1 MQKIDTSIENTMANS
16 ESSHPHKSDSR
27 RDFLKKTAA
36 GTALLSFGG
45 ILPGFSPKSY
55 AKIIGANEKVRVGMM
70 GVNSRGF
77 ALASNYALQPNCEVV
92 SISDVDSRA
101 AEKCITAVTGIQK
114 SKPANMPDFRK
125 ALENKD
131 MDALVIAAPDH
142 WHAPAAILAS
152 KAGKH
157 VYLEKPCSH
166 NPNEGEML
174 IATAKKYKNVIQM
187 GNQRRSWPNVAAGI
201 KEVHDGA
208 IGRAYFVKGWYTN
221 NRASIGIGKEVA
233 VPSWLDFEL
242 WQGPAPRQAY
252 KDNIVHYNWH
262 WLWNWGT
269 GEALNNGTH
278 MLDLMRWGLQV
289 DYPTRVTSSGGRY
302 RYKDDW
308 QTPDTQV
315 INLEF
320 GNNTAMTWE
329 GRSCNGRYIEGAS
342 VGVVF
347 YGDSGSLQIGEG
359 NTYKIFDLKNA
370 LVKEVKNDFV
380 IDPLNK
386 MNPSQGL
393 DALHIQNFFDG
404 IKKGTA
410 LNSGIVSGH
419 QSTLL
424 AQLGNIALRSGETLN
439 IDPTNGHIKNSKA
452 AEKFWKRDYQKG
464 WEPTV

>member
-1 MQKIDTSIENTMANS
+1 MKNNPEKNCEMTSENRL
-16 ESSHPHKSDSR
+16 DQR
-27 RDFLKKTAA
+27 RDFLKKTLA
-36 GTALLSFGG
+36 GSALLTFGG
-45 ILPGFSPKSY
+45 VLPGFSPKSY
-55 AKIIGANEKVRVGMM
+55 AKIIGANEKVRIGMM
-70 GVNSRGF
+70 GVNSRGL

-101 AEKCITAVTGIQK
+101 AEKCISTVNDIQK
-114 SKPANMPDFRK
+114 SKPANTPDFRK

-174 IATAKKYKNVIQM
+174 IAAAKKYKNVIQM

-201 KEVHDGA
+201 KEVQNGA
-208 IGRAYFVKGWYTN
+208 IGRAYYVKGWYTN
-221 NRASIGIGKEVA
+221 NRASIGIGKETA
-233 VPSWLDFEL
+233 VPAWLDYEL
-242 WQGPAPRQAY
+242 WQGPAPRRAY
-252 KDNIVHYNWH
+252 KDNLIHYNWH

-289 DYPTRVTSSGGRY
+289 EYPNRVTSSGGRF

-308 QTPDTQV
+308 ETPDTQV

-320 GNNTAMTWE
+320 DNNTAMSWE
-329 GRSCNGRYIEGAS
+329 GRSCNGRTNEGAS
-342 VGVVF
+342 VGVIF
-347 YGDSGSLQIGEG
+347 YGETGSLQIGEG
-359 NTYKIFDLKNA
+359 NTYTIYGLDNKVI
-370 LVKEVKNDFV
+370 KEVKNDFV
-380 IDPLNK
+380 IDPRNK

-393 DALHIQNFFDG
+393 DALHIQNFFDA
-404 IKKGTA
+404 IKKGTPLA
-410 LNSGIVSGH
+410 SEIVGGH

-424 AQLGNIALRSGETLN
+424 AQLGNIALRTGATLN
-439 IDPTNGHIKNSKA
+439 VDSSNGHIKNNKE
-452 AEKFWKRDYQKG
+452 AEKLWKREYQKG
-464 WEPTV
+464 WEPSI

>member
-1 MQKIDTSIENTMANS
+1 MKDQHPTENL
-16 ESSHPHKSDSR
+16 R
-27 RDFLKKTAA
+27 RDFIKKTLA
-36 GTALLSFGG
+36 GSALLTFGG

-55 AKIIGANEKVRVGMM
+55 ANIIGANEKVRVGMM
-70 GVNSRGF
+70 GVNSRGL
-77 ALASNYALQPNCEVV
+77 ALAGNYALQPNCEVV
-92 SISDVDSRA
+92 SVSDTDTRA
-101 AEKCITAVTGIQK
+101 AEKCINAVEVIQK
-114 SKPANMPDFRK
+114 SKPANIPDFRK

-166 NPNEGEML
+166 NPNEGELL
-174 IATAKKYKNVIQM
+174 IAAVKKYKNVIQM

-201 KEVHDGA
+201 KDVHDGA
-208 IGRAYFVKGWYTN
+208 IGRVYFAKGWYTA
-221 NRASIGIGKEVA
+221 NRASMGIGKEA
-233 VPSWLDFEL
+233 EVPSWLNYDL
-242 WQGPAPRQAY
+242 WQGPAPRMPY
-252 KDNIVHYNWH
+252 KDNLIHYNWH

-289 DYPTRVTSSGGRY
+289 EYPTRVTSSGGRF

-308 QTPDTQV
+308 ETPDTQV

-320 GNNTAMTWE
+320 ANNTAMTWE
-329 GRSCNGRYIEGAS
+329 GRSCNGRTIEGSA

-347 YGDSGSLQIGEG
+347 YGDTGSIQIGSG
-359 NTYKIFDLKNA
+359 NEYMQYDLDNK
-370 LVKEVKNDFV
+370 LVKHVKNDVV
-380 IDPLNK
+380 IDPRNK
-386 MNPSQGL
+386 MNPSQSL

-404 IKKGTA
+404 IKKGTP
-410 LNSGIVSGH
+410 LKSEIVGGH

-424 AQLGNIALRSGETLN
+424 AQLGNIAFRSGGTLD
-439 IDPTNGHIKNSKA
+439 IDPTNGHIKNNKKA
-452 AEKFWKRDYQKG
+452 AKLWKREYQKG